1 MHTHQKSTIMSDD
14 HIIDISNTHQGNQP
28 IAKTCV
34 ERQEKHKN

>member
-14 HIIDISNTHQGNQP
+14 HIIDISNTRVTSP

-34 ERQEKHKN
+34 ERQEKRKN